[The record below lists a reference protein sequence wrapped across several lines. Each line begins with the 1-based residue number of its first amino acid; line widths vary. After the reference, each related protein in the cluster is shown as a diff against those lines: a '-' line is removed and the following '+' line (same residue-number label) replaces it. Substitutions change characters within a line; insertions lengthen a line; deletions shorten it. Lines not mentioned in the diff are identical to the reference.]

1 MDAGAHDAPAYHWPL
16 TARHA
21 RSRLRRVSTL
31 HVETFESGPFAQNA
45 YIVHEDDA
53 TFAVAIDPGAAA
65 PQMADFLADNGLFC
79 EAILLTHAH
88 LDHIEG
94 VAELVRRTGA
104 AIHMHADDRAL
115 YEHVQQQATAF
126 GLEVEHQPPI
136 DATLEHGQRLRFG
149 GIELDVRHVPGHSPG
164 HVLFYSKAGGFAL
177 VGDVVFAGSIG
188 RTDLPGG
195 SMPALM
201 HSIRTQVLTLPD
213 DTVLYPGHGPRTTVE
228 RERTGNP
235 FLVPHYGGSLA

>member
-1 MDAGAHDAPAYHWPL
+1 M
-16 TARHA
+16 
-21 RSRLRRVSTL
+21 SRL
-31 HVETFESGPFAQNA
+31 HVRTFESGAFAQNA
-45 YIVHEDDA
+45 YVVWEDDA
-53 TFAVAIDPGAAA
+53 TFAVAVDPGAGASA
-65 PQMADFLADNGLFC
+65 MADFLADNGLFC

-126 GLEVEHQPPI
+126 GLDVEAQPPI

-149 GIELDVRHVPGHSPG
+149 GIELEVRHAPGHSPG
-164 HVLFYSKAGGFAL
+164 HVLFYCAEGGFAL

-195 SMPALM
+195 SMPTLM
-201 HSIRTQVLTLPD
+201 QSIRAQVLTLPD
-213 DTVLYPGHGPRTTVE
+213 ETVLYPGHGPSTTVGHE
-228 RERTGNP
+228 RVGNP
-235 FLVPHYGGSLA
+235 FLAANYGGSLA

>member
-1 MDAGAHDAPAYHWPL
+1 M
-16 TARHA
+16 
-21 RSRLRRVSTL
+21 SRL
-31 HVETFESGPFAQNA
+31 HVETFASGAFAQNG
-45 YIVHEDDA
+45 YIVWEDDA

-65 PQMADFLADNGLFC
+65 PTMADFLVDNGLFC

-115 YEHVQQQATAF
+115 YDRVQQQAVAF
-126 GLEVEHQPPI
+126 GLEVESQPPI

-149 GIELDVRHVPGHSPG
+149 GIELEVRHVPGHSPG
-164 HVLFYSKAGGFAL
+164 HVMFYSGEGGFAL

-195 SMPALM
+195 SMPTLM
-201 HSIRTQVLTLPD
+201 QSIRSQVLTLPD
-213 DTVLYPGHGPRTTVE
+213 ETVLYPGHGPSTTVE
-228 RERTGNP
+228 RERVGNP
-235 FLVPHYGGSLA
+235 FLVPNFGGSLA